1 MKTLLAAAAVLSV
14 VIAPMASAQVP
25 GGAPPDYSRFDQRPG
40 GPDDRRA
47 QPRWSTGDRL
57 PPQYR
62 QRQHY
67 VDDWQKRGL
76 RRPPKG
82 YRWVRYNDNN
92 YFLVAVVSGLIA
104 QTVYRD
110 ERDQSWNRRY
120 TQRYTYQDDIYYR
133 ECRRSSDPAG
143 ILVGA
148 LIGGLIGD
156 AMDDSRGSGGAI
168 AGVILG
174 GAMGAA
180 LTRDLDCD
188 DRSYAY
194 KSYYNAFNSGRP
206 GSIHRWRN
214 PHTGRYGQ
222 MRIDGYHT
230 DPGGFRCTTFTQT
243 VYIGGR
249 PRVDRGRACRQ
260 PDGSWAI
267 VN

>member
-1 MKTLLAAAAVLSV
+1 MKMLLAAAAVLSMGL
-14 VIAPMASAQVP
+14 APIASAQTP
-25 GGAPPDYSRFDQRPG
+25 GSGPPDEGRFRPRPGDQTDQRY
-40 GPDDRRA
+40 R
-47 QPRWSTGDRL
+47 PRWSAGDRL

-62 QRQHY
+62 QREHY
-67 VDDWQKRGL
+67 VEDWQRRGL

-82 YRWVRYNDNN
+82 YRWVRYNDHN

-110 ERDQSWNRRY
+110 ERDQTWDRRY
-120 TQRYTYQDDIYYR
+120 SQRYTYQDDIYYR
-133 ECRRSSDPAG
+133 ECRKSADPAG
-143 ILVGA
+143 VLIGA

-156 AMDDSRGSGGAI
+156 AVDDRGSGGAI

-180 LTRDLDCD
+180 LTRDLDCE

-194 KSYYNAFNSGRP
+194 RSYYNGFNSGRP
-206 GSIHRWRN
+206 GSTYPWRN
-214 PHTGRYGQ
+214 PRSGRYGE
-222 MRIDGYHT
+222 MRVDGYYR
-230 DPGGFRCTTFTQT
+230 DPAGFRCTNFTQR
-243 VYIGGR
+243 VYINGR
-249 PRVDRGRACRQ
+249 PRIDRGRACRQ

>member
-1 MKTLLAAAAVLSV
+1 MKMLLTAAAVLSMGL
-14 VIAPMASAQVP
+14 APMASAQTL
-25 GGAPPDYSRFDQRPG
+25 GPPDGPYGQRPG
-40 GPDDRRA
+40 DQADPRYR
-47 QPRWSTGDRL
+47 PRWSAGDRL

-62 QRQHY
+62 QRHHY
-67 VDDWQKRGL
+67 VEDWQKRGL

-110 ERDQSWNRRY
+110 ELDQSWDRRY
-120 TQRYTYQDDIYYR
+120 SQRYTYQDDIYYR
-133 ECRRSSDPAG
+133 ECRKSPDPAG
-143 ILVGA
+143 VLIGA

-156 AMDDSRGSGGAI
+156 AVDDRGSGGAI

-180 LTRDLDCD
+180 LTRDLDCE

-194 KSYYNAFNSGRP
+194 KSYYNGFNSGRP
-206 GSIHRWRN
+206 GSTYRWRN
-214 PHTGRYGQ
+214 PRSGRYGE
-222 MRIDGYHT
+222 MRVDGYYS
-230 DPGGFRCTTFTQT
+230 DQAGFRCTNFTQR
-243 VYIGGR
+243 VYINGR
-249 PRVDRGRACRQ
+249 PRIDRGRACRQ

>member
-1 MKTLLAAAAVLSV
+1 MKKLLAAAAALSML
-14 VIAPMASAQVP
+14 IAPMASAQPP
-25 GGAPPDYSRFDQRPG
+25 GSPPPDGSRFGQRPG
-40 GPDDRRA
+40 DSVDSRYR
-47 QPRWSTGDRL
+47 PRWSAGDRL

-67 VDDWQKRGL
+67 VEDWQKRGL

-82 YRWVRYNDNN
+82 YRWIRYNDTN
-92 YFLVAVVSGLIA
+92 YFLVALATGLIA

-110 ERDQSWNRRY
+110 ERDQSWDRRY
-120 TQRYTYQDDIYYR
+120 SQRYTYQDDIYYR
-133 ECRRSSDPAG
+133 ECRKSPDPAG
-143 ILVGA
+143 VLIGA

-156 AMDDSRGSGGAI
+156 AIGDDRGSGGAI
-168 AGVILG
+168 LGVILG

-180 LTRDLDCD
+180 LTQDLDCE

-194 KSYYNAFNSGRP
+194 RSYYDGFNSGRP

-214 PHTGRYGQ
+214 PRNGRYGQ
-222 MRIDGYHT
+222 VRIDGYYN
-230 DPGGFRCTTFTQT
+230 DAGGFRCTNFTQT
-243 VYIGGR
+243 IYIDGR
-249 PRVDRGRACRQ
+249 PRLGRGRACRQ